1 MNFLSDGPSSALLLK
16 PAHYVIGKSSEKEL
30 FISLFSKF
38 CVTFIFI
45 TPLKSLVLKRPRLSS
60 LLTLLLAIRFISK
73 GGIGRLIWIF
83 QGELIIGHVLKLV
96 HTKDSRK
103 LSPNIR
109 FTFFVVS
116 EFMKCFLAIH
126 QTSDQ
131 LDFFET
137 PAKKMETSRLLIN
150 QSVITH
156 VGVVFESWAV
166 MVLFGQFTFWLVLR
180 WIGVREFALM
190 LYNRELCAQSFSKQ
204 RG

>member
-1 MNFLSDGPSSALLLK
+1 MFKMHTTTLIVLWFMIPKSHKVVNMDTTTMYDLMSIFSQLYYYLFIITWETSSPCCWLSMNFLSDGPSSALLLK

-96 HTKDSRK
+96 HTKDSTK
-103 LSPNIR
+103 IVSWY
-109 FTFFVVS
+109 TF
-116 EFMKCFLAIH
+116 H
-126 QTSDQ
+126 
-131 LDFFET
+131 FFR
-137 PAKKMETSRLLIN
+137 SN
-150 QSVITH
+150 
-156 VGVVFESWAV
+156 
-166 MVLFGQFTFWLVLR
+166 
-180 WIGVREFALM
+180 
-190 LYNRELCAQSFSKQ
+190 
-204 RG
+204 